1 MRRKS
6 TFLLTILPA
15 ETSQADLHG
24 SLRTV
29 ADGTQATF
37 SSLEE
42 LYELIR
48 KAVTHQDE
56 RSMEKQPAIHSNPS
70 QAA

>member
-6 TFLLTILPA
+6 TFVLTILPA
-15 ETSQADLHG
+15 ETSGNELHG

-29 ADGTQATF
+29 ADGSQATF

-42 LYELIR
+42 LYQLIH
-48 KAVTHQDE
+48 KAIIVQDDE
-56 RSMEKQPAIHSNPS
+56 TGQNRPAVNVNPS
-70 QAA
+70 QSF